1 MYKNIDKN
9 IDLRKKRK
17 KKSPQI
23 GPVLLTSN
31 IISGCCSN
39 SNLTYDDLT
48 YDFFKIIADKREPD
62 FNLIVNILRQH
73 LRN

>member
-1 MYKNIDKN
+1 M
-9 IDLRKKRK
+9 KKGK
-17 KKSPQI
+17 KKSPQL
-23 GPVLLTSN
+23 GPILSLTDK
-31 IISGCCSN
+31 IISDDYHKSN
-39 SNLTYDDLT
+39 VTYNVTYDDLT